1 MGLGSY
7 AFFWRHSDRAPEP
20 LSLEDELRQTR
31 VAGLGRFQICDYG
44 PLLDFSDTELRR
56 AKAVADECGVIIELG
71 TKGVDVDHLA
81 RFVEL
86 AVIFDARLLRSMV
99 LPADLDHGLGGVED
113 GLRRILPRCADAGV
127 TMALETY
134 EQLSSV
140 DLVALIE
147 NVGDPALGICLDPAN
162 NVAGLEH
169 PREVV
174 ERCAPYTR
182 NVHVKDFAFTRSG
195 GWIGFTLEGA
205 PLGDGRLDLDH
216 LLTTVDPV
224 GRGIS
229 MIVEHW
235 LTWRGDYTETAR
247 LEHDWTDR
255 SITRLE
261 EHLT

>member
-1 MGLGSY
+1 
-7 AFFWRHSDRAPEP
+7 
-20 LSLEDELRQTR
+20 
-31 VAGLGRFQICDYG
+31 
-44 PLLDFSDTELRR
+44 
-56 AKAVADECGVIIELG
+56 
-71 TKGVDVDHLA
+71 
-81 RFVEL
+81 
-86 AVIFDARLLRSMV
+86 
-99 LPADLDHGLGGVED
+99 
-113 GLRRILPRCADAGV
+113 
-127 TMALETY
+127 
-134 EQLSSV
+134 
-140 DLVALIE
+140 
-147 NVGDPALGICLDPAN
+147 
-162 NVAGLEH
+162 
-169 PREVV
+169 
-174 ERCAPYTR
+174 
-182 NVHVKDFAFTRSG
+182 VHVKDFAFTRSG